1 MNARLIA
8 LALAACCL
16 LPARAADTLQAADG
30 VTLAQAQASTLA
42 PALGSA
48 PAPAPTPAPA
58 SAESTQVM
66 VMLNLPLPHFRAGA
80 SYTGSYRNDSG
91 HSARRSIAQ
100 SLAKA
105 HGLTLVADWPM
116 PVLGIDC
123 YVLALPPGADA
134 ARIAAALA
142 SDARV
147 EWAQPVTQFRALG
160 ASDPLYP
167 VQPAATQWQ
176 LAELHRTVTGRKV
189 SVAVVD
195 SGIDASH
202 PELAGQVTL
211 RENFIDGQRY
221 VAENHGT
228 AVAGIIA
235 ALADNGIGIR
245 GVAPGARLMALRAC
259 HEQAGANAQCDSFS
273 LGKALNFAI
282 LHEPNI
288 INMSLTGPPDRLL
301 QRLLDAAMARGIAVV
316 GAADPLRADGGFPAA
331 WPGVFAV
338 GAGSAPGRDIPTTL
352 PAGRF
357 GVVSGVSYAAAH
369 VSGLLALLD
378 EAHPGATPAQLH
390 GFLHSGLAKVGG
402 TPAIDACA
410 ALSQAAAGCV
420 CACAGVAGL
429 KAMRAP

>member
-1 MNARLIA
+1 MKARLLA
-8 LALAACCL
+8 LVLAACCL
-16 LPARAADTLQAADG
+16 LPARAADAPQPADG
-30 VTLAQAQASTLA
+30 A
-42 PALGSA
+42 P
-48 PAPAPTPAPA
+48 PAPAQAGA
-58 SAESTQVM
+58 AQVM

-80 SYTGSYRNDSG
+80 SYAGSYRNDGG
-91 HSARRSIAQ
+91 HSARRSIALA
-100 SLAKA
+100 LAKA

-116 PVLGIDC
+116 PVLGVDC

-147 EWAQPVTQFRALG
+147 EWAQPVAQFRALG

-167 VQPAATQWQ
+167 VQPAAAQWQ

-195 SGIDASH
+195 SGIDSGH
-202 PELAGQVTL
+202 PELAGQVAV
-211 RENFIDGQRY
+211 RENFVDGQRY

-245 GVAPGARLMALRAC
+245 GVAPGAHLLALRAC

-273 LGKALNFAI
+273 LAKALNFAI

-301 QRLLDAAMARGIAVV
+301 QGLLDAAMARGIAVV
-316 GAADPLRADGGFPAA
+316 GAADPQRADGGFPAA

-338 GAGSAPGRDIPTTL
+338 GADSAPGRDIPTTL

-378 EAHPGATPAQLH
+378 EAHPGATPAQLRGYLH
-390 GFLHSGLAKVGG
+390 GGLARTGG

-410 ALSQAAAGCV
+410 ALAQAGA
-420 CACAGVAGL
+420 ACAGVAGL